1 MRIYQNFK
9 EMFSE
14 VWRDVFELG
23 VRSQSSS
30 VQNIENVGEEYD
42 MMEIL
47 GYAYELTDINSFPTS
62 FKMKELDWLRE
73 EFAERISPVK
83 INPGKA
89 WRYRAELWKSLMNM
103 RGAFDYTYN
112 ERIRDQLP
120 IIIDELRKRPNTRQA
135 VMTIYSPIHYGD
147 ISFLGGFRRIPC
159 SLSYQFLLRNRHLFS
174 KEIGVATRGLCLNVI
189 YNMRSCDVAT
199 HFKFDAALAC
209 MLLNHVAGKLDV
221 GCGSLIHTIGSL
233 HCFKKDSEG
242 VF

>member
-23 VRSQSSS
+23 VRSSSDS
-30 VQNIENVGEEYD
+30 VQNVQNPGMEYD
-42 MMEIL
+42 MMEIM
-47 GYAYELTDINSFPTS
+47 GYTYELTNTADFHSSFSPKEIN
-62 FKMKELDWLRE
+62 WLNQ
-73 EFAERISPVK
+73 EFAERVSPVK
-83 INPGKA
+83 VNPGKA
-89 WRYRAELWKSLMNM
+89 WEYRKELWKPLMNRM
-103 RGAFDYTYN
+103 GAFDYTYN

-135 VMTIYSPIHYGD
+135 VMTIYSPLHYGD

-159 SLSYQFLLRNRHLFS
+159 SLSYQFLLRMGAISEKL
-174 KEIGVATRGLCLNVI
+174 LLNIV

-209 MLLNHVAGKLDV
+209 MLLNHVASKIEAKA
-221 GCGSLIHTIGSL
+221 GSLIHSIGSL
-233 HCFKKDSEG
+233 HCFRKDSEG
-242 VF
+242 IF

>member
-23 VRSQSSS
+23 IRSKSDS
-30 VQNIENVGEEYD
+30 VQNIQDVGEEYD
-42 MMEIL
+42 MMEIM
-47 GYAYELTDINSFPTS
+47 GYAYELTNINSFPTS
-62 FKMKELDWLRE
+62 FTTKELNWLRE
-73 EFAERISPVK
+73 EFAERIARHYV
-83 INPGKA
+83 NPGKA
-89 WRYRAELWKSLMNM
+89 WQLRAEVWERFLDA
-103 RGAFDYTYN
+103 RGQFEYTYN
-112 ERIRDQLP
+112 ERMAPWLP
-120 IIIDELRKRPNTRQA
+120 HVIHELKVRPNTRQA
-135 VMTIYSPIHYGD
+135 VLTVFD
-147 ISFLGGFRRIPC
+147 IRRDIPHLGGQRRIPC
-159 SLSYQFLLRNRHLFS
+159 SLSYQFLLREGYQFS
-174 KEIGVATRGLCLNVI
+174 KEVGVATRGRRLNII

-221 GCGSLIHTIGSL
+221 KCGSLIHNIGSL

>member
-23 VRSQSSS
+23 IRSKSDS
-30 VQNIENVGEEYD
+30 VQNVQDVGEEYD
-42 MMEIL
+42 MMEIM

-62 FKMKELDWLRE
+62 FKTNELSWLRE

-83 INPGKA
+83 INPGGA
-89 WRYRAELWKSLMNM
+89 WKHRAELWKPLMN
-103 RGAFDYTYN
+103 RTGTFDYTYN

-135 VMTIYSPIHYGD
+135 VMTIYSPLHYGD

-159 SLSYQFLLRNRHLFS
+159 SLSYQFLLRTGAITEKL
-174 KEIGVATRGLCLNVI
+174 LLNLV

-199 HFKFDAALAC
+199 HFRFDAALAC
-209 MLLNHVAGKLDV
+209 MLLNYVAGKLEV
-221 GCGSLIHTIGSL
+221 KAGSLIHNIGSL
-233 HCFKKDSEG
+233 HCFRKDSEG
-242 VF
+242 IF